1 MPSSTLATQAL
12 QTQRDELYALLK
24 RLAFRRGDFIL
35 ASGKRASFYL
45 DCRLVTLHGR
55 GAHLIGQLLYEH
67 LEPLH
72 LDAVGGVV
80 LGAAP
85 MVSAITA
92 RSAQAGHPIHGFLI
106 RKQGKGH
113 GADRLVEGPVD
124 PWMRVA
130 IVEDV
135 ITTGRSVLQG
145 IETLRQSLPGIQIAG
160 VYALIDRGDGGRE
173 AIEAQSIPCQALYG
187 VDEFLRE

>member
-1 MPSSTLATQAL
+1 MLSSALL
-12 QTQRDELYALLK
+12 QTQRDELFELLK

-55 GAHLIGQLLYEH
+55 GAHLIGQLLYEQ

-92 RSAQAGHPIHGFLI
+92 RSAQAGNPMHGFLI

-113 GADRLVEGPVD
+113 GADRLVEGPID

-145 IETLRQSLPGIQIAG
+145 IETLRRSLPDIKITG

-173 AIEAQSIPCQALYG
+173 AIEAESIPCQALYS
-187 VDEFLRE
+187 VDEFLRG